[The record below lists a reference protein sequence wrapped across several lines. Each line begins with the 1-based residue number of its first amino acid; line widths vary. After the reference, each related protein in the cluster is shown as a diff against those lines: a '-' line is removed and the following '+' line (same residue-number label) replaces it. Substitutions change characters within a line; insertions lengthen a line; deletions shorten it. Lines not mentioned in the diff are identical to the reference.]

1 MSYVLLSGDRFV
13 TDVGSATLYWK
24 IIKTV
29 KAHTNKGPLYDFV
42 QSGRTTNPRGVVKK
56 LDELLPAI
64 ADSGMRSTLTDLR
77 NGLAKVKKI
86 GIISG

>member
-1 MSYVLLSGDRFV
+1 MSYVLLSGKKFV
-13 TDVGSATLYWK
+13 ADVGSATLYWK

-29 KAHTNKGPLYDFV
+29 EAHTHEGPLYDFV
-42 QSGRTTNPRGVVKK
+42 HSGRTTNPKGVVKK

-64 ADSGMRSTLTDLR
+64 ADPGMRSTLKGLR

-86 GIISG
+86 GVIS